1 MTKLL
6 AIVLATAVLF
16 GICVYAI
23 EAGDDRKTLI
33 PPPDAVAEAF
43 TREVLTGRWARA
55 KEYLQEPESRSDEE
69 LRALR
74 ESIER
79 RVRVVS
85 EVESETV
92 AMDDDRALANVR
104 VSSSFGSESIA
115 YQLVFDDEWK
125 IAF

>member
-1 MTKLL
+1 MTKLAAL
-6 AIVLATAVLF
+6 VLVTAVLF
-16 GICVYAI
+16 GICVLAI
-23 EAGDDRKTLI
+23 EGGDDRKTVV

-43 TREVLTGRWARA
+43 TREVLAGRWARA

-74 ESIER
+74 ESLER

-85 EVESETV
+85 EVDAETV
-92 AMDDDRALANVR
+92 AMDDERALANVR
-104 VSSSFGSESIA
+104 VASSFGSEAIA
-115 YQLVFDDEWK
+115 YRLVFDDEWK